1 MNTGI
6 AAFITHTMKEML
18 RSRGISDEEIA
29 KLTPEEAQK
38 ILLTPDLRAVRA
50 FLTAIAAQAKAA
62 LVASAD
68 PGLLQLTRLHPT
80 SENLVPSRF
89 ALDDIE
95 AMVKTAVGDSEAG
108 HNTYIEGRTVL
119 ASLRGNLRGALT
131 DTVAVFALVI
141 DSDADKGMGWTPP
154 ATIRLSMT
162 VETSPGN
169 YQFWLFLRA
178 AINAELARK
187 LGERIRRAINSDHDT
202 GNPTQPYRIAGTVN
216 YPNANKVARG
226 RSTAWTR
233 LIALD
238 PTVLWTPE
246 DIEQAFPATVPP
258 KTNGS
263 RAATAPAASTG
274 VSEANIP
281 PRPCALSVT
290 APARAANATARS
302 HSGMW

>member
-131 DTVAVFALVI
+131 DT
-141 DSDADKGMGWTPP
+141 
-154 ATIRLSMT
+154 
-162 VETSPGN
+162 SP
-169 YQFWLFLRA
+169 RTA
-178 AINAELARK
+178 
-187 LGERIRRAINSDHDT
+187 
-202 GNPTQPYRIAGTVN
+202 
-216 YPNANKVARG
+216 G
-226 RSTAWTR
+226 RSS
-233 LIALD
+233 
-238 PTVLWTPE
+238 P
-246 DIEQAFPATVPP
+246 
-258 KTNGS
+258 
-263 RAATAPAASTG
+263 
-274 VSEANIP
+274 
-281 PRPCALSVT
+281 
-290 APARAANATARS
+290 
-302 HSGMW
+302 